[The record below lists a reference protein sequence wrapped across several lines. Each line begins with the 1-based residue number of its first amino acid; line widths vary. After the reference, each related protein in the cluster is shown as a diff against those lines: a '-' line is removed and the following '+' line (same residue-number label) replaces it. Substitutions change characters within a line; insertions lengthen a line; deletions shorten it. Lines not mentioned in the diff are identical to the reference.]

1 MFQNNSLSVSKRNER
16 TKKKITLSKYS
27 PLMNIQALFNSLFM
41 KHNILI
47 LNNLQIVNEGEL
59 KTFGVCES
67 NKSTI
72 IIMTIAYFSL

>member
-1 MFQNNSLSVSKRNER
+1 
-16 TKKKITLSKYS
+16 
-27 PLMNIQALFNSLFM
+27 MNIQALFNSLFM

-47 LNNLQIVNEGEL
+47 LNNLQIVNEVEL